1 MSRMFKPEM
10 EAVHFTEEDIITA
23 SGAGVF
29 TTTHFGNRADQ
40 DQVKGDGIIEYLG
53 QTYNS
58 SNYLDFMTALS
69 NNGISNQTSMIF
81 GNTPL
86 PVDAVMNR
94 EFGASTYKLSTAA
107 NGTWTYDVSANVF
120 RRQS

>member
-10 EAVHFTEEDIITA
+10 EAVHFTEADVITA

-29 TTTHFGNRADQ
+29 SATHFGNRADQ
-40 DQVKGDGIIEYLG
+40 GQKKGDGIVEYLG

-58 SNYLDFMTALS
+58 SNYSDFMTALS
-69 NNGISNQTSMIF
+69 DNGISDQTPMIF
-81 GNTPL
+81 GNTSL
-86 PVDAVMNR
+86 TVDAVMNR
-94 EFGASTYKLSTAA
+94 EFGASIHDLSTAA

-120 RRQS
+120 RKQS